1 MILVLRSLSISMA
14 TFTLAVVL
22 LYGCGVEGDTPPNAD
37 SLLTRA
43 SRDGDPTRRPIRL
56 YLAAEA
62 MLAKGDTVRAR
73 DGFRDLVTWAATDP
87 FRDGRGVNGCVG
99 AALWR
104 WLFLWEAEPSPGTD
118 ATSEMLDAAEY
129 VLGSRSFFRMT
140 SPALLGSLP
149 RLKEDILRRI
159 VAVSWRCGLKNRA
172 RQTLP
177 AFLAVL
183 SVPELSETVQAVL
196 DDAVASGAVSRGEIL
211 LARGKRFQF
220 LGKHA
225 AAIGFLREAAETGS
239 DSLRTEAELLLA
251 RSMRIAARP
260 RAETLDILDGLIGD
274 SDDPGIVQRAMLE
287 RAWTF
292 HRAGKDRNDSRYRSE
307 LAAIADRFPTGSL
320 ADDALYELALYYKD
334 RREDDTA
341 LRYFE
346 RLRAMTSGN
355 DWLNLAHFQCFIA
368 HYARGGDED
377 LREAADVLAD
387 LERLRPGGPMHLF
400 ALFWLGRL
408 AEESGRTGEAED
420 YFRAVV
426 GESPYDYFAVRARM
440 HLAQGGKA
448 RTLVFPDSLTA
459 EPLREAYLAALSPA
473 KLRRDAVYHV
483 MLGHGIASGLY
494 RRVIETDRRLRE
506 AFPSQRLEDLTL
518 GELDESRLFAG
529 VVSLLS
535 LRGAAYAAVEAMPD
549 DDDNRLSVACA
560 VGRRAGDWPV
570 AIGLASSG
578 DESPGRRRS
587 IQKRPS
593 FPAIAY
599 PDIFRRSIM
608 EHAAEFSVKPELLYA
623 VMRRESLFHP
633 SALSNRGAV
642 GLFQFIPSTFKTL
655 DRRWKL
661 LASSGASSRLEY
673 LLDPDLSIQL
683 GARWF
688 GDELLARQKGD
699 ILFAVMEHNAGYPAV
714 RRWKERW
721 KSEGRGD
728 DIEFMIETIPYGQTR
743 IFTRRVYT
751 DMVIA
756 GAAGFLTVQKD
767 D

>member
-1 MILVLRSLSISMA
+1 
-14 TFTLAVVL
+14 
-22 LYGCGVEGDTPPNAD
+22 
-37 SLLTRA
+37 
-43 SRDGDPTRRPIRL
+43 
-56 YLAAEA
+56 
-62 MLAKGDTVRAR
+62 MLARGDTVRAR
-73 DGFRDLVTWAATDP
+73 DGFRDLVSWAATDP
-87 FRDGRGVNGCVG
+87 YRDGRGVNGCVG

-104 WLFLWEAEPSPGTD
+104 WLFLWEAEPSPD
-118 ATSEMLDAAEY
+118 ADETAAMLDAAAY

-149 RLKEDILRRI
+149 RLREDILRRM
-159 VAVSWRCGLKNRA
+159 VAVSWRRGLKNRA
-172 RQTLP
+172 RLALP
-177 AFLAVL
+177 AYLAVL
-183 SVPELSETVQAVL
+183 SVPELSETEQAVF
-196 DDAVASGAVSRGEIL
+196 DDAVASGAVSREEIL

-225 AAIGFLREAAETGS
+225 AAIDFLKEAAEAGG

-251 RSMRIAARP
+251 RSMRIAARS
-260 RAETLDILDGLIGD
+260 RAETLNILDGIIGN
-274 SDDPGIVQRAMLE
+274 SGDPGIVQRAMLE

-292 HRAGKDRNDSRYRSE
+292 HRAGKGRNDSRYREE
-307 LAAIADRFPTGSL
+307 LAAIADRFPAGAL

-334 RREDDTA
+334 RGEDDKA
-341 LRYFE
+341 LGHFE
-346 RLRAMTSGN
+346 RLRSMTSGN
-355 DWLNLAHFQCFIA
+355 DWLNLAHFQSFVA
-368 HYARGGDED
+368 HYSRGGAED

-408 AEESGRTGEAED
+408 AEESWRPGEAEE

-440 HLAQGGKA
+440 HLAHGDKA
-448 RTLVFPDSLTA
+448 RTLVFPDSLTVA
-459 EPLREAYLAALSPA
+459 PLREAYRAALSPVE
-473 KLRRDAVYHV
+473 LRRDTVYHV
-483 MLGHGIASGLY
+483 MLDHGIASGLY
-494 RRVIETDRRLRE
+494 PRVIETDRRLRE

-518 GELDESRLFAG
+518 GELDESRLFTG
-529 VVSLLS
+529 VISLLS
-535 LRGAAYAAVEAMPD
+535 MRDAAYAAVEAMPD
-549 DDDNRLSVACA
+549 DDDNRLSVASA

-578 DESPGRRRS
+578 DESSERQRR

-599 PDIFRRSIM
+599 PDIFRGSIM
-608 EHAAEFSVKPELLYA
+608 EHAEELSLRPELLYA

-633 SALSNRGAV
+633 SALSDRGAV
-642 GLFQFIPSTFKTL
+642 GLFQFIPSTFRTL

-661 LASSGASSRLEY
+661 LASSGASSRQEY
-673 LLDPDLSIQL
+673 LLDPDLSIRI

-688 GDELLARQKGD
+688 RDELLARQKGD
-699 ILFAVMEHNAGYPAV
+699 VLFAVMEHNAGYPAV

-721 KSEGRGD
+721 KSEGRD
-728 DIEFMIETIPYGQTR
+728 DDVEYMIETVPYGQTR

-756 GAAGFLTVQKD
+756 RAAGFLTAQPD
-767 D
+767 E